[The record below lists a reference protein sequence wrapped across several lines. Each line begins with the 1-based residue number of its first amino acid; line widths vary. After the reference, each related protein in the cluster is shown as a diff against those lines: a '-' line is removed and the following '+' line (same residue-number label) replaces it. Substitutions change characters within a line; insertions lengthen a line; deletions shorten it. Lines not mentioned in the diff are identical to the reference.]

1 MPLKHCPSILSL
13 LFGLFVVSPAMAQG
27 PTKRECAAANETAQ
41 DLRSMGRLREARQ
54 KLAICTA
61 ESCPGAIREDCGQR
75 LQEVDAAI
83 PTITIAAVEATGG
96 DLTGVRVTMDGQP
109 LLQQLGGTAMAV
121 DPGEHHFVFD
131 APGYHEKIETFVV
144 REGEH
149 NRDLRVVLES
159 TAPPPA
165 PATPPPPPAVTPKDD
180 GTTMRTAGLA
190 SGGAGAAGV
199 VVGAIFGIV
208 SKLTYDAGMRGCA
221 VNNLND
227 CSSTAVKDDNTAH
240 TEATVSTVAF
250 VAGAA
255 LLADGIAL
263 YLTAPNGSEV
273 ALAGNMVN
281 GGGGLSVRTKW

>member
-1 MPLKHCPSILSL
+1 LKHCPSILSL

-83 PTITIAAVEATGG
+83 PTITIAAVDASGR
-96 DLTGVRVTMDGQP
+96 DLTGVRVTMDDQP
-109 LLQQLGGTAMAV
+109 LLQQLGGTAMTV
-121 DPGEHHFVFD
+121 DPGEHHFIFD
-131 APGYHEKIETFVV
+131 APGYREKVETFVV

-159 TAPPPA
+159 TAPSPT
-165 PATPPPPPAVTPKDD
+165 PATSPPPPVVVTPKDD
-180 GTTMRTAGLA
+180 GTMMRTAGLA
-190 SGGAGAAGV
+190 IGGAGAAGIV
-199 VVGAIFGIV
+199 IGAVFGIV
-208 SKLTYDAGMRGCA
+208 SKLTYDQGMKGCA
-221 VNNLND
+221 ANNVND

-240 TEATVSTVAF
+240 TQATVSTVAF

-255 LLADGIAL
+255 LLAGGIAL

-273 ALAGNMVN
+273 ALAANMVN
-281 GGGGLSVRTKW
+281 GGGGLSVGTKW